1 MVSDGATDGTYVT
14 HGTNGSHRSHVSH
27 WSHSYFRMR
36 IELRWAMLA
45 RQRDENDDDSRRLR
59 DDMLRVYRPATPP
72 HVPLWPD
79 RFASS
84 SYR

>member
-1 MVSDGATDGTYVT
+1 MGLMGRIGLMCPIGLIPISGL
-14 HGTNGSHRSHVSH
+14 
-27 WSHSYFRMR
+27 R
-36 IELRWAMLA
+36 IELRWAVLA